1 MMNELLMYLN
11 YPFVQYAFIVGILIA
26 LCSSLVG
33 VTLVLKRYSYIGDG
47 LSHVAF
53 GAMAIANVFHFTS
66 KTPMILAVTVIS
78 AIYLLGYQKK
88 IQSDSAITI
97 MSVGSLAF
105 GYLVM
110 NIFSPKTN
118 LSGDVC
124 STLFGSTSILTLTR
138 ADVVLCVVLSI
149 IVVSVFV
156 LLYNRIFL
164 ITFDETFAKASG
176 VNVKRLNYILAIVIG
191 VIVVLAMNLVGSL
204 LVSSLIVF
212 PALSAMQLCRT
223 YLHVTIVS
231 ALLSVVCAL
240 SGLLISILMSTPVGA
255 TIVMIQ
261 VVVFLVCKGTG
272 SLK

>member
-1 MMNELLMYLN
+1 M
-11 YPFVQYAFIVGILIA
+11 
-26 LCSSLVG
+26 
-33 VTLVLKRYSYIGDG
+33 
-47 LSHVAF
+47 
-53 GAMAIANVFHFTS
+53 
-66 KTPMILAVTVIS
+66 
-78 AIYLLGYQKK
+78 
-88 IQSDSAITI
+88 
-97 MSVGSLAF
+97 
-105 GYLVM
+105 
-110 NIFSPKTN
+110 
-118 LSGDVC
+118 
-124 STLFGSTSILTLTR
+124 
-138 ADVVLCVVLSI
+138 
-149 IVVSVFV
+149 
-156 LLYNRIFL
+156 
-164 ITFDETFAKASG
+164 
-176 VNVKRLNYILAIVIG
+176 IG